1 VSTLH
6 ERLLAALADDRF
18 DSPTEVRLARA
29 HRAVVELHAP
39 APGWTPPFCTGC
51 TEEHDMG
58 RGADWPCST
67 IQAIARE
74 LRVHEGGD
82 RG

>member
-6 ERLLAALADDRF
+6 ERKLAALADDRF

-29 HRAVVELHAP
+29 LRAVVELHAP
-39 APGWTPPFCTGC
+39 YLDHWCGHCVEDHEP
-51 TEEHDMG
+51 EQY
-58 RGADWPCST
+58 PCST

-74 LRVHEGGD
+74 LGMDG
-82 RG
+82 